1 MNLIQGNKWDLLNP
15 PSTATVTI
23 NLENTLDPN
32 SMYHSAG
39 EVQDMSVITAIHW
52 AAAVNENVSYVPGF
66 IGVKN
71 TTAAPKL
78 ITRLYMSSHDFSWC
92 PKWFDLG

>member
-1 MNLIQGNKWDLLNP
+1 MCAL
-15 PSTATVTI
+15 
-23 NLENTLDPN
+23 
-32 SMYHSAG
+32 
-39 EVQDMSVITAIHW
+39 HW

-78 ITRLYMSSHDFSWC
+78 ITRLYMSPHDFS
-92 PKWFDLG
+92 